1 MKKRLQTFA
10 IVLITAIVTY
20 IATTYVYFGSP
31 IYTNKLVTNPKLSK
45 VIWLLKK
52 YYYEPKDISDQ
63 KIVDGAID
71 GIAASVGDPYTEY
84 FTKKEYEEF
93 MNTK

>member
-52 YYYEPKDISDQ
+52 ILL
-63 KIVDGAID
+63 
-71 GIAASVGDPYTEY
+71 
-84 FTKKEYEEF
+84 
-93 MNTK
+93 